1 MRRFFYILACAL
13 ALVASTTSCGGGS
26 AKAVKVLQK
35 VVKSNGAKK
44 AAQTI
49 GRRSGDDVAR
59 HISSKTVT
67 CTTCAG
73 YGQVEFVDDYDNY
86 LYTGDCPDC
95 DGKGTVTKY
104 EFK

>member
-49 GRRSGDDVAR
+49 GRSGDDVAR